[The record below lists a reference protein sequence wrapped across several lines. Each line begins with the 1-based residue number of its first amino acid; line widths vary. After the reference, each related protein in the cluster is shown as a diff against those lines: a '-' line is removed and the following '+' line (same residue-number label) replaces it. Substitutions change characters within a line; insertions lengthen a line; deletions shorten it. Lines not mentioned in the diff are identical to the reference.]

1 MNLVISIATFVVATG
16 KDVLDTFSVHDNIML
31 FIFTL
36 CFSTQ
41 YDCLACVVLKHYIC
55 HLLWM
60 VRML

>member
-31 FIFTL
+31 FFFTL
-36 CFSTQ
+36 CFSTR
-41 YDCLACVVLKHYIC
+41 YDCLACVVLKHYTC